1 MPTWAQDGQ
10 HHPFP
15 APVPRLPARPL
26 PPTDPALRWE
36 VSCLWESARH
46 AHNRYRLCG
55 PVPLLLPDPGFRNG
69 FSGRIEGPVQSQHAT
84 GFRVHLGN
92 PFFKIKTPVVARPL
106 HFSDSKTIPRVYETH
121 QATPPP
127 RCVRIPSRPC
137 RGWRNT
143 LARRQTALQS
153 TGCNRFGYLFRLRAH
168 LTGFFGKQEPHHKS
182 GRLRIPESQFF
193 AGTE

>member
-1 MPTWAQDGQ
+1 MDSTI
-10 HHPFP
+10 HFP
-15 APVPRLPARPL
+15 APDPGARNTLGHPVLPGFEQ
-26 PPTDPALRWE
+26 PPESRE
-36 VSCLWESARH
+36 VLCLWESARH

-84 GFRVHLGN
+84 GFRIHLGN

-137 RGWRNT
+137 RGWRNS

-153 TGCNRFGYLFRLRAH
+153 TGCNRFGYLFPSSCAPSPVSLETGTAPTRANDCQY
-168 LTGFFGKQEPHHKS
+168 LE
-182 GRLRIPESQFF
+182 GRPF
-193 AGTE
+193 AGT